1 MDPYGNNYTDS
12 YPSRMVKLNSTIHFV
27 GKIHEYLDPFL
38 EPRKEFNN
46 FVHHYGYV
54 YKNEQER
61 IKHAWRNIQPLL
73 EIRKE
78 YPGDPRWIMQLDQEY
93 FCICNYE
100 NVITASIEGLK
111 EWENIEKINIYA
123 HSYWSSICVSFTS
136 I

>member
-1 MDPYGNNYTDS
+1 M
-12 YPSRMVKLNSTIHFV
+12 
-27 GKIHEYLDPFL
+27 
-38 EPRKEFNN
+38 
-46 FVHHYGYV
+46 

-100 NVITASIEGLK
+100 NVIAASIEGLK

-123 HSYWSSICVSFTS
+123 HPYWSDICVSFTG